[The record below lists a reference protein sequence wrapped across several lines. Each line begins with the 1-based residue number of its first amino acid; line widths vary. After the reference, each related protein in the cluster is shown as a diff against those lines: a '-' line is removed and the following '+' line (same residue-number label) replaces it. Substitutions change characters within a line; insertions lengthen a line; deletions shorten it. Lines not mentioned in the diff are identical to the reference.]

1 MIPRWLRTKL
11 SGWCLPLLL
20 STIRC
25 YAIVLS
31 DSKIYQLIEV
41 IWADKVEALPELG
54 IETAV
59 ETIPLLGITI
69 SMIAHVLAQVVE
81 DLCVLQH
88 RAGSLC

>member
-1 MIPRWLRTKL
+1 MWGPGNGILHQRIPRWLRTRG
-11 SGWCLPLLL
+11 SSWCLPLLL
-20 STIRC
+20 SMMRC

-69 SMIAHVLAQVVE
+69 SMIARVLA
-81 DLCVLQH
+81 
-88 RAGSLC
+88 